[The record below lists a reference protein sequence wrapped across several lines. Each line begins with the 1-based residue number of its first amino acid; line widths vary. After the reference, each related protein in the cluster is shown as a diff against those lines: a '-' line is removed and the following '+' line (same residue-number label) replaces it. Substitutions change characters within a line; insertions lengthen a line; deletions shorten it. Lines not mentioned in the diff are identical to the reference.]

1 MDETATC
8 EKSDEG
14 SGPMKTRY
22 SEFDSFYRACWDEV
36 YRPMAGTLRNP
47 DLAAEA
53 VDEAM
58 IRAYRRWRSVR
69 DYHNQA
75 GWVYRVGLNWAVSQ
89 LRKTRRET
97 HTIVAFL
104 AVTGAIALRGGSSSV
119 VGDGG
124 RIVFEDGY
132 ALTPAETTTLLVEC
146 LQERGLDVTESSG
159 GINYDNRNVARSD
172 VEAGVS
178 ACEAEL
184 RGAGFLLPGDN
195 PENLTVLYL
204 QFEALAECYRS
215 AGIPT
220 SDPPTVD
227 EFIDARQAGI
237 PTWSPQTE
245 AIQHSGVDATT
256 RAEQNCD
263 IPTTEQFRVDD

>member
-1 MDETATC
+1 VNTIEEQLTQELQRQADSLPAT
-8 EKSDEG
+8 
-14 SGPMKTRY
+14 SGDLQRVH
-22 SEFDSFYRACWDEV
+22 RAG
-36 YRPMAGTLRNP
+36 RRRL
-47 DLAAEA
+47 LA
-53 VDEAM
+53 
-58 IRAYRRWRSVR
+58 S
-69 DYHNQA
+69 
-75 GWVYRVGLNWAVSQ
+75 RVASTMTV
-89 LRKTRRET
+89 
-97 HTIVAFL
+97 TIVAFL

-124 RIVFEDGY
+124 RVVFEDGY

-146 LQERGLDVTESSG
+146 LQDRGLDVTESSG
-159 GINYDNRNVARSD
+159 GIIYDNRNVARSD
-172 VEAGVS
+172 FEAGVS
-178 ACEAEL
+178 ACETEL

-195 PENLTVLYL
+195 PDNLTVLYL
-204 QFEALAECYRS
+204 QFEALAECYRN

-237 PTWSPQTE
+237 PTWSPQSE

-263 IPTTEQFRVDD
+263 IPTPEQFRVHD